1 MSRLPWLATLA
12 LLAALLL
19 PLRADAAS
27 IVAWDMGEL
36 TGYSDYVVEATVAER
51 LNEPLLDGSVQT
63 RNVLTIDRY
72 LKGDGPARLEVVQAG
87 GELPDGRV
95 LVLFGDIALKPGQKV
110 VLFARGAAP
119 EVQATLLGCRPSR
132 SPAAATTRRSP
143 ATSRGCPCSPR
154 TATAS
159 SSRRP
164 RRRSRRRARSASS
177 AARWRRR

>member
-1 MSRLPWLATLA
+1 
-12 LLAALLL
+12 LAALLL

-27 IVAWDMGEL
+27 IVAWDVGEL

-119 EVQATLLGCRPSR
+119 EVQATLLGWSAFEIAGSGDDAKITRNVEGLSLFTQDGDGKLQQ
-132 SPAAATTRRSP
+132 TT
-143 ATSRGCPCSPR
+143 AEEIETPR
-154 TATAS
+154 TLGELRSQVAAEV
-159 SSRRP
+159 SR
-164 RRRSRRRARSASS
+164 
-177 AARWRRR
+177 